1 MKKEILNEIN
11 RNREIMG
18 LKELMMEA
26 WNLKSGSRW
35 KDFLQT
41 YKPNLYDN
49 VETVRPDIS
58 GGYNFMSWSR
68 TLWKALKNKYKEGKM
83 DRVDGDGNEAN
94 WKFMAWMLRPDML
107 ESDDGLT
114 EDVVLQPVT
123 RDQLKSMGANVG
135 GSYWKK
141 NDRSHGLSQGDLVV
155 HADGDYLSP
164 SEFCRQINRFNI
176 TNFGTT
182 QITSWAYNK
191 GDGETETNRETDS
204 EFLYQFSASRTSKTR
219 KEIETPGTPGTE
231 TIVAAEGEPI
241 PGGSAF
247 APNEVIPDA
256 TKIEELLTAIQA
268 AAAEGNTV
276 TNVSINGVASK
287 MAIDKIDIWKKNVGS
302 EYNTMSDAD
311 ITKLV
316 IGDFTEPVTGNQV
329 LAYLRA
335 QNLGKELI
343 KAGLAVDSYT
353 YSVGGDEMKA
363 DVLITTQTPS
373 VEGTKGTKGSRST
386 ELGVDTEDLSLDSKV
401 LAMIISVPEG
411 DITWKHD
418 SWDRSGAKKKSQE
431 VIIANN
437 ARGGRI

>member
-1 MKKEILNEIN
+1 MEKHILTEIN
-11 RNREIMG
+11 RTREIMG
-18 LKELMMEA
+18 LKELMIEA
-26 WNLKSGSRW
+26 WNLRSGSRW
-35 KDFLQT
+35 SDFLQT
-41 YKPNLYDN
+41 YKPTLYDN

-68 TLWKALKNKYKEGKM
+68 TLWKALKEKYKEGKM
-83 DRVDGDGNEAN
+83 NRVDGDGDESN

-123 RDQLKSMGANVG
+123 GGQLKSMGKGKRAM
-135 GSYWKK
+135 
-141 NDRSHGLSQGDLVV
+141 DDHSHGLSVGDLVI
-155 HADGDYLSP
+155 HADGNYYSP
-164 SEFCRQINRFNI
+164 SEFCKKVNRFNVK
-176 TNFGTT
+176 NFGTT
-182 QITSWAYNK
+182 QITSWTYNK
-191 GDGETETNRETDS
+191 GDGETETNRETNS

-219 KEIETPGTPGTE
+219 KEVVTQGTE

-256 TKIEELLTAIQA
+256 TKIQELLTAIQA

-287 MAIDKIDIWKKNVGS
+287 QVIDKIDVWKNNVGS

-316 IGDFTEPVTGNQV
+316 IGNFTEPVTGNQV

-335 QNLGKELI
+335 QNLGKALTD
-343 KAGLAVDSYT
+343 AGLTVDSYT
-353 YSVGGDEMKA
+353 YSVGGDDMKA

-373 VEGTKGTKGSRST
+373 VEGTKGSKAT

-401 LAMIISVPEG
+401 LAMIISVPAG

-437 ARGGRI
+437 AKGGRI